1 MDCVELSIMNSS
13 PVPQLS
19 SPRVVRELMETG
31 RRVRIDSGTT
41 LFREGDSVT
50 DVFCV
55 AVGNLIITRHA
66 ENGERQI
73 IAFLFPGDFLGMT
86 FAEAHLTGAE
96 ALTDAE
102 VWALPLA
109 TVTRGLETRPELGL
123 AFAQMATRIIN
134 SEMDVIFTLGR
145 KNARARV
152 ASFILY
158 LRRRQELLGRPIDPV
173 QMPMTRQDIAD
184 FLGLTMETVSRSFS
198 QLKASGCIAADTPPH
213 VHIADLTAW
222 RTAADLAP

>member
-1 MDCVELSIMNSS
+1 MIPR

-19 SPRVVRELMETG
+19 SPRIVRELMETG
-31 RRVRIDSGTT
+31 RRARIESGAT
-41 LFREGDSVT
+41 LFREGDPVT
-50 DVFCV
+50 DVFCI
-55 AVGNLIITRHA
+55 AAGNVIVTRHA
-66 ENGERQI
+66 ENGGRQI

-96 ALTDAE
+96 ALTNAE
-102 VWALPLA
+102 VWALPQA
-109 TVTRGLETRPELGL
+109 TLKRGLESRAELGF
-123 AFAQMATRIIN
+123 AFAEMATRIIN

-158 LRRRQELLGRPIDPV
+158 LRGRQELLGRPTDPV

-198 QLKASGCIAADTPPH
+198 QLRASGCIAADNPPD
-213 VHIADLTAW
+213 VHIADLPAL
-222 RTAADLAP
+222 RQAADLAP

>member
-1 MDCVELSIMNSS
+1 MTAS
-13 PVPQLS
+13 PTPQLS
-19 SPRVVRELMETG
+19 SPRLVRELMETG
-31 RRVRIDSGTT
+31 RRLRIRAGEV
-41 LFREGDSVT
+41 LFRDGDAVT

-55 AVGNLIITRHA
+55 AAGNLVVTRHA

-86 FAEAHLTGAE
+86 FAALHNTGAE
-96 ALTDAE
+96 ALTEAE
-102 VWALPLA
+102 VWALPQA
-109 TVTRGLETRPELGL
+109 TMRRGIETRPDLGF
-123 AFAQMATRIIN
+123 AFAEMATRIIA
-134 SEMDVIFTLGR
+134 SEIDVIFSLGR

-158 LRRRQELLGRPIDPV
+158 LRRRQELLGRPVAPV

-198 QLKASGCIAADTPPH
+198 QLRAEGCIGAHAPPD
-213 VHIADLTAW
+213 VHIV
-222 RTAADLAP
+222 DLAKLRRAAELAP